1 MSNYA
6 GFDVKI
12 VVGGTEYPVASA
24 TVKVYDLTGSDPTTG
39 AGATAL
45 PDLATDSAGHVAGG
59 TLAIAAGR
67 TVRFSVTRAAD
78 GLNRCFT
85 QVTT

>member
-1 MSNYA
+1 MSNYV
-6 GFDVKI
+6 GFDVK
-12 VVGGTEYPVASA
+12 VSSGGVDYPVALE

-45 PDLATDSAGHVAGG
+45 PDLATDSSGHVADG

-67 TVRFSVTRAAD
+67 TVRFSVMRAAD
-78 GLNRCFT
+78 GLSRSWV